1 MRPRRFPVRSSSRSR
16 AYASDVR
23 SILFSPRGRKRAAWI
38 GAGLVAAGAAV
49 AVGVMWPNTARK
61 MPDTFSGEEA
71 YVYREPKPVELSKRE
86 RARALATAANFVT
99 HAVARRKVGLA
110 YDLAHPSLR
119 AGISRAEWST
129 ANIPVVPFPVEEAR
143 WKVEYSY
150 PDALGLQVLLYPTAK
165 SRLRPEL
172 FAMELT
178 PAGRGTAHRWLVS
191 SWVPSGVM
199 SGGGAA
205 AAAPRSPGAG
215 GIPNL
220 GATLQQR
227 DAPLDTR
234 WLLAPL
240 ALLLVVPLVVL
251 GFYVR
256 SWRRGRRAEAAYRTA
271 GPLS

>member
-1 MRPRRFPVRSSSRSR
+1 M
-16 AYASDVR
+16 AC
-23 SILFSPRGRKRAAWI
+23 AAI
-38 GAGLVAAGAAV
+38 
-49 AVGVMWPNTARK
+49 AVGAMWPNTARK
-61 MPDTFSGEEA
+61 MPDNFSAEEA
-71 YVYREPKPVELSKRE
+71 YVYHEPKPVKLTQAD

-99 HAVARRKVGLA
+99 HAVARRKVELA

-119 AGISRAEWST
+119 GGITRAEWST
-129 ANIPVVPFPVEEAR
+129 QNIPVVPFPVEEAR

-150 PDALGLQVLLYPTAK
+150 PKALGLQVLLYPTAK

-178 PAGRGTAHRWLVS
+178 PAGRGKAHKWLVS
-191 SWVPSGVM
+191 SWVPTGVV

-256 SWRRGRRAEAAYRTA
+256 SWRRGRRAEAAYRTGSA
-271 GPLS
+271 